1 MRKERRDESGLLLE
15 LEADPAS
22 DGDFAD
28 AAEAGLSLVRC
39 VEQLRVEL
47 PLSSEEPLLSTRPFI
62 PGSDDDAFLTV
73 NNRAFIWHPDQ
84 SNWTKADLQNRMN
97 ESWFDPDGFLLH
109 ERDGRLAGF
118 CWTKIHPETDCDP
131 ELGEIYVIAVDP
143 EFHGQGLGRAL
154 THAGL
159 ASLWS
164 RSVQTGMLHVEH
176 DNETAQSLYRDLGF
190 RPYDRHCWWSKSEST
205 AT

>member
-1 MRKERRDESGLLLE
+1 MRKERRDESGQLLE

-22 DGDFAD
+22 AEDVAD
-28 AAEAGLSLVRC
+28 ASTAGLTLVRC
-39 VEQLRVEL
+39 VEQLRVAL
-47 PLSSEEPLLSTRPFI
+47 PLPSEESLLATRPFV
-62 PGSDDDAFLTV
+62 PGADDDAFLTV
-73 NNRAFIWHPDQ
+73 NNRAFAWHLDQ
-84 SNWTKADLQNRMN
+84 SNWTVADLRKRID
-97 ESWFDPDGFLLH
+97 ESWFDPNGFLLH
-109 ERDGRLAGF
+109 EVNGKLAGF

-131 ELGEIYVIAVDP
+131 ELGEIFVIAVDP

-154 THAGL
+154 THSGL

-176 DNETAQSLYRDLGF
+176 DNVAAQSLYRDLGF
-190 RPYDRHCWWSKSEST
+190 HLHNRHCWWAKSESA